1 MKTAALLLYCSPQR
15 IIQNGII
22 ETDAQGIV
30 LRIGSLSQ
38 YDNEPHSTTFLN
50 GILLPFAPD
59 TEQIIQEG
67 LKKALEREF
76 EASQAEIKEG
86 KCLSLWLLSGD
97 NLFQKEIQPPL
108 SVTRLL

>member
-15 IIQNGII
+15 IIPNGFI

-30 LRIGSLSQ
+30 LRIGSLNQ
-38 YDNEPHSTTFLN
+38 YDIEPHSTTFRN
-50 GILLPFAPD
+50 GILLPFLPD
-59 TEQIIQEG
+59 TGQIIQEG
-67 LKKALEREF
+67 LKKGLERQF
-76 EASQAEIKEG
+76 NASQTEIKEG
-86 KCLSLWLLSGD
+86 ERLSLWLLSGE